1 VQELGFRV
9 LAAYSESNK
18 RGVAEAF
25 VEDLLSAVI
34 KDFISNLFILFFVLL
49 QGLYHF

>member
-1 VQELGFRV
+1 MQELGFRV

-25 VEDLLSAVI
+25 VEDLLSAVTI
-34 KDFISNLFILFFVLL
+34 FFKFIVLFFVSSR
-49 QGLYHF
+49 